1 MNNIDFTLISWKRA
15 FSEILIL
22 SWRNLKNWHMRW
34 KISGIHEITWKFFIL
49 LCYSHILCN
58 LRLLIWHHFG
68 SFVSFNLS
76 FANFRLHIN
85 SKHMYTPNFYR
96 FDNISDR
103 IIHVIWIR
111 SQSFRIKWSI
121 FTVKT
126 WGNVACDGNFKRI
139 FIFLNISIIYYIL

>member
-1 MNNIDFTLISWKRA
+1 MNNIYFTLISWKRA

-85 SKHMYTPNFYR
+85 SKHIHPIFIGLTIFLTGSSTSYGSEAKVLEL
-96 FDNISDR
+96 SDR
-103 IIHVIWIR
+103 FLPLRHEGMWLVMVIL
-111 SQSFRIKWSI
+111 KEYI
-121 FTVKT
+121 FFQT
-126 WGNVACDGNFKRI
+126 FQ
-139 FIFLNISIIYYIL
+139 